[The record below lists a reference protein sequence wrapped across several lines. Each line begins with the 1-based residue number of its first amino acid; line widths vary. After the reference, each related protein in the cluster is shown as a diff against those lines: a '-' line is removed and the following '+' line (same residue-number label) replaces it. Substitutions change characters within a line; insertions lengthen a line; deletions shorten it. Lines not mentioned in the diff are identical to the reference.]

1 MECKKAYDLI
11 HEVIDG
17 TARGS
22 DRVAV
27 KRHVARC
34 ERCAEKFHA
43 QRSLMGYLNQLDG
56 EEVPAGFG
64 ERVIGYLKSTGRIV
78 ETVSAHEP
86 ERGALGRIFDW
97 LPAPLRVPVG
107 AAAVILVVF
116 SVFSIASGHFTGF
129 VGKSTVLATNAY
141 LDVQN
146 TVGSVEVLNSFV
158 DDVGKNLRTGKTIL
172 SAGLSLLSEAGNT
185 FMIPAIVMFI
195 MLTIGFGW
203 FIRNARRRSMEN
215 ASFNF

>member
-34 ERCAEKFHA
+34 ARCAEKFHA
-43 QRSLMGYLNQLDG
+43 QRSLMGYLNKL
-56 EEVPAGFG
+56 EMEAVPDGFG
-64 ERVIGYLKSTGRIV
+64 ERVISYLKSTGRIV

-97 LPAPLRVPVG
+97 VPASFRIPVTV
-107 AAAVILVVF
+107 AATLLVVF
-116 SVFSIASGHFTGF
+116 SVFSIVSGNFTGF

-141 LDVQN
+141 IDVQN
-146 TVGSVEVLNSFV
+146 TVGSVEVLNGFV
-158 DDVGKNLRTGKTIL
+158 DDVGKNLRTGKTII

-185 FMIPAIVMFI
+185 FMIPAIAMIV
-195 MLTIGFGW
+195 MLTIGLGW
-203 FIRNARRRSMEN
+203 YLRTARRRRLEN